1 MDPEASDRVKRLLI
15 TGASGYIGRRL
26 VRVARARGHGV
37 VAAVR
42 DPRRIAPAEGV
53 AVHAFDLT
61 RADDL
66 DPMLTGIDGVIHLA
80 AILSG
85 DSRPAGAD
93 EDLNVNGTRRLVEAA
108 RRRGVRRF
116 VFLSSQS
123 AAADSP
129 TDYGRSK
136 WEIERMLTRDGEC
149 SVRTGLVSGGSPRG
163 LYGVLFRLSKR
174 LPALPIVRPGAPV
187 YPVHVDDLCAG
198 LLSLAEEG
206 PEPPKLMRIAAA
218 QSMPFGAY
226 IRALARHRLGR
237 RVRLLPIP
245 ARLILILSR
254 VTEIVPLLPTVS
266 AERVLGLM
274 ALRPMDPHSIPTP
287 PAAPPLRDTFE
298 ALKAEGRR
306 RRLLAEA
313 QTLMRYVLQ
322 ARAPRGAARRYVRA
336 VLATDDRE
344 PLDFPTAVRAWPRLL
359 RATEPLLTA
368 EGDRL
373 RTRLALATRIVEMTP
388 AAAPVFHNYR
398 DRPRSL
404 AWLALGWVVAVEAL
418 LLPFRWV
425 ATRLRRRR

>member
-1 MDPEASDRVKRLLI
+1 MDPKTSGRAKGLLI
-15 TGASGYIGRRL
+15 TGASGYIGQRL
-26 VRVARARGHGV
+26 VRAACSRGFDV

-42 DPRRIAPAEGV
+42 DARCIASADGIT
-53 AVHAFDLT
+53 ARAFDLT

-93 EDLNVNGTRRLVEAA
+93 EDLNVSGTRRLVEAA

-129 TDYGRSK
+129 TNYGRSK
-136 WEIERMLTRDGEC
+136 WEIERLLIEDGEC
-149 SVRTGLVSGGSPRG
+149 SVRTGLVSGGPPRG

-187 YPVHVDDLCAG
+187 YPVHVDDLCTG
-198 LLSLAEEG
+198 LLSLVEDG
-206 PEPPKLMRIAAA
+206 PEPPRLMRIAAA
-218 QSMPFGAY
+218 ESMPFGAY

-245 ARLILILSR
+245 ARLILVLSR
-254 VTEIVPLLPTVS
+254 VTASVPFLPTVS
-266 AERVLGLM
+266 GERVLGLM
-274 ALRPMDPHSIPTP
+274 ALRPMDPASIPAP
-287 PAAPPLRDTFE
+287 PAAPPLRDTFV
-298 ALKAEGRR
+298 ALEAEGRR

-313 QTLMRYVLQ
+313 RTLMRYVLR

-336 VLATDDRE
+336 VLATDDPE
-344 PLDFPTAVRAWPRLL
+344 PIDFPAAVRAWPGLL
-359 RATEPLLTA
+359 RATEPVFVP

-373 RTRLALATRIVEMTP
+373 RRRFALATRIVEMTP

-398 DRPRSL
+398 DRSRWL
-404 AWLALGWVVAVEAL
+404 AWLALGWLVAVEAL

-425 ATRLRRRR
+425 ATRFRTRR